1 MSSNNSN
8 HSDIWD
14 AKAELKNIKQNVTQK
29 ELASSENYYSVAS
42 EFARF
47 KAMKALRS
55 KFARLANQ
63 HGHGISP
70 PPLAFD
76 RWLARSSLQRV
87 LDNNS
92 SEDPTTPDNI
102 EIEIGSTIV
111 HREPVIPCYLKTTE
125 TEEEH
130 NVQPEFIADLS
141 RTYSKKTAMLIADQ
155 ITTSSLL
162 AAEKHD
168 AIFHL
173 SSTTTSSTDESCKQ
187 KIKAM
192 LKGTKRSAKKVIES
206 TATTADQWL
215 ELEQAA
221 EALRDYAA
229 LKAAMS
235 TNCSADEMKVH
246 KVMSK
251 SGHVVIF
258 SAYSLD
264 GTEKKFV
271 KPYMTINKQ
280 HYDKLVE
287 LHLRAT
293 DSTQEEVNEK
303 IFCILCRY
311 EGIKGVGSQCA
322 LPGAVF
328 ESIHKYLGSTI
339 ECFAS
344 PLNCRFENY
353 YSAFPAL
360 EQHFGSLGS
369 FFSSFSDIKHGSFEA
384 NPPFV
389 PEIMSFM
396 EETIHSL
403 LEDKSKGP
411 LSFLII
417 VPDWGGTNSIAEV
430 CMNSKFNRASS
441 RISASQHVFAD
452 GAQHRVSDRW
462 RPSSWDTSV
471 ILLQNDRGKS
481 KWPMTAD
488 QLTEAITSSFSRSKN
503 TGGNEKNDEDVYA
516 WEARG
521 SKKGGRQGKNIPIK
535 RKSKSENSDFKNT
548 HQKKKKF

>member
-1 MSSNNSN
+1 MSSNNFN
-8 HSDIWD
+8 HLDIWD
-14 AKAELKNIKQNVTQK
+14 AKAQLNKQNVPQE
-29 ELASSENYYSVAS
+29 ELASTEKFSSVAS

-47 KAMKALRS
+47 KAMKTLRS
-55 KFARLANQ
+55 KFARLTNQ
-63 HGHGISP
+63 HGQGISP

-92 SEDPTTPDNI
+92 SIDSTTPDDI
-102 EIEIGSTIV
+102 EIEIGSTIA
-111 HREPVIPCYLKTTE
+111 HREPVIPCYLKNMDTGGE
-125 TEEEH
+125 Q

-141 RTYSKKTAMLIADQ
+141 RTYSKKTAMLIAEQ

-168 AIFHL
+168 AIFHS
-173 SSTTTSSTDESCKQ
+173 SSTASSSADNDVKQ

-192 LKGTKRSAKKVIES
+192 LKATKRSAKKVMES
-206 TATTADQWL
+206 TTSTADQWL

-251 SGHVVIF
+251 SGHVVLL

-264 GTEKKFV
+264 GNEKKFV

-293 DSTQEEVNEK
+293 NSTQEEVDEK

-328 ESIHKYLGSTI
+328 ESLEKYLGNTI

-344 PLNCRFENY
+344 PLNCRFQNY

-369 FFSSFSDIKHGSFEA
+369 FFSSYSDIKYGSFEA

-389 PEIMSFM
+389 PEIMTFM
-396 EETIHSL
+396 EEAIHSL

-417 VPDWGGTNSIAEV
+417 VPDWGGTNSTAEV
-430 CMNSKFNRASS
+430 CMNSKFNRASTC
-441 RISASQHVFAD
+441 ISASQHVFAD
-452 GAQHRVSDRW
+452 GAQHRVSERW
-462 RPSSWDTSV
+462 RPSSWDTAV

-488 QLTEAITSSFSRSKN
+488 QLSEAITSSFSRSKN
-503 TGGNEKNDEDVYA
+503 TGGPEKNDEDVYA

-521 SKKGGRQGKNIPIK
+521 IKKGGRQGKNIPIK
-535 RKSKSENSDFKNT
+535 RKSKNGHTDFKNT
-548 HQKKKKF
+548 QVKKKKF